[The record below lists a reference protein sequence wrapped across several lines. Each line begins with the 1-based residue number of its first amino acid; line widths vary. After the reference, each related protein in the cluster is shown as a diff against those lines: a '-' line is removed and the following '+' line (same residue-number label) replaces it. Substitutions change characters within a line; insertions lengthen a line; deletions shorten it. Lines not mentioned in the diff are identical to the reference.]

1 MKKLLLLVCM
11 LVMMST
17 GTCLAFIPTNNPEPV
32 LCVDAVSA
40 DKKRNDN
47 MVVYLKRDAG
57 KYEVLFFEG
66 YRVEIVGAAF
76 SEETG
81 KLAVDLSVQW
91 YSSDERKGK
100 RDMERL
106 EKFVLERG
114 ETKEIDVNG
123 LKISSA
129 FFMANRPNGAM
140 IW

>member
-11 LVMMST
+11 LVMMS
-17 GTCLAFIPTNNPEPV
+17 GTCLAFIPQNNPEPV
-32 LCVDAVSA
+32 LCIDVVSA
-40 DKKRNDN
+40 DKKRNDS
-47 MVVYLKRDAG
+47 MVVYLKHDAG

-66 YRVEIVGAAF
+66 YRVEIVGAAL

-81 KLAVDLSVQW
+81 KMSVSLSVQW

-129 FFMANRPNGAM
+129 FFMAHF
-140 IW
+140 IISESIVI